1 LFAAELGVDRAR
13 LARDAAEDQNPDQ
26 HARRND
32 QLQHARRPLVRVDG
46 PEPHHSLRMTIARGG
61 PDHPFSMMRPGAGSQ
76 SGCE

>member
-32 QLQHARRPLVRVDG
+32 QLQRSPPVGSGGRAGTASLASDDHRARRARSSFLHDAPWRWIAIRV
-46 PEPHHSLRMTIARGG
+46 
-61 PDHPFSMMRPGAGSQ
+61 
-76 SGCE
+76 